1 MAFVSE
7 WRQTLSDIFM
17 TSCHSAYTGLDR
29 AGGKWRVSMRDEEG
43 VLAIKSIFNQ
53 YGIKY
58 EVGKDVEGN
67 VEFNGTK
74 DNQPEHFMEIMKIF
88 DELSQR
94 MEKRNNQMLKYQRT
108 ARFQKAGHS
117 VEDAAARNA
126 AVANMINGQEKS

>member
-1 MAFVSE
+1 MAFAPE

-29 AGGKWRVSMRDEEG
+29 MGAKWRVSMRDEEG
-43 VLAIKSIFNQ
+43 MLAIKSIFDQ

-58 EVGKDVEGN
+58 EVGKDIEGN
-67 VEFNGTK
+67 VEFNGIR
-74 DNQPEHFMEIMKIF
+74 DNQPEHFMETMKIF

-117 VEDAAARNA
+117 LEDSMVRDAAIT
-126 AVANMINGQEKS
+126 NMIHGQGKS